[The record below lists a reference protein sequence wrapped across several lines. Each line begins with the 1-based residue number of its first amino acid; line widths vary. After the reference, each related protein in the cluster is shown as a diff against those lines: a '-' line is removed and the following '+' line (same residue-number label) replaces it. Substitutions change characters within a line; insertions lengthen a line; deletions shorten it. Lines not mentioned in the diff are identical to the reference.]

1 MKIRHLPASQSPNI
15 QSFLDFSRRMLNAER
30 QTCVKACSWDVS
42 EVVPNKPLPQWEIFA
57 AEESEGQLVGL
68 LALDPQRF
76 RSSIKARV
84 YPANCC
90 IKRAVMLK
98 NIITLSC
105 RSSFY
110 WLPCRSF

>member
-57 AEESEGQLVGL
+57 A
-68 LALDPQRF
+68 
-76 RSSIKARV
+76 
-84 YPANCC
+84 
-90 IKRAVMLK
+90 
-98 NIITLSC
+98 
-105 RSSFY
+105 
-110 WLPCRSF
+110 